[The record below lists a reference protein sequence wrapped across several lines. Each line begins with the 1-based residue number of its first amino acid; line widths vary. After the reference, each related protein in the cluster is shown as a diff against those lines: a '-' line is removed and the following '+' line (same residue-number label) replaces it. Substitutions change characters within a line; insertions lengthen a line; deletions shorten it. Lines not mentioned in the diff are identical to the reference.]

1 MAEPVRNV
9 LTRDTIEG
17 DFIRR
22 MLQESGLPYQIR
34 TDAELEESL
43 ESTLRQR
50 PGGPV
55 MAGEDVWLFAYGSL
69 IWNPAFEF
77 KDRSTGTIHTWHRR
91 FCLSTP
97 MGRGSPE
104 HPGLVLG
111 LDRGGSC
118 RGVAYRIAAHKARRE
133 LQVVW
138 LREMIADSYLPRWV
152 NVRDGADSFLAVT
165 FTINPLSA
173 NYQPKI
179 TLAETADRIAVARGD
194 LGSSAD
200 YLFQTL
206 EGLETCGIRDV
217 WMSRLACLVRER
229 LAAQPS
235 SSG

>member
-1 MAEPVRNV
+1 MPEPARTV

-22 MLQESGLPYQIR
+22 MLQESGLPYTIR
-34 TDAELEESL
+34 SDAELEQSL
-43 ESTLRQR
+43 EATLRQR

-77 KDRSTGTIHTWHRR
+77 REQATGTIHSWHRR

-97 MGRGSPE
+97 MGRGSPQ

-118 RGVAYRIAAHKARRE
+118 RGVAFRIAAHKVRRE

-138 LREMIADSYLPRWV
+138 RREMIADSYLPRWANLHV
-152 NVRDGADSFLAVT
+152 NGEKIPTIA
-165 FTINPLSA
+165 FTINPMSG

-179 TLAETADRIAVARGD
+179 TLAETADRIAVAAGD

-200 YLFQTL
+200 YLFNTVA
-206 EGLETCGIRDV
+206 GLEAAGIADV
-217 WMSRLACLVRER
+217 WLTRLKRLVEER
-229 LAAQPS
+229 LEA
-235 SSG
+235 